1 MPSLNNHINTYRQ
14 VRKEV
19 IEMKRIRYDLMIKIG
34 NTLRIERVDDID
46 SKVKGYQKLRIIEEG
61 EE

>member
-1 MPSLNNHINTYRQ
+1 MGEST
-14 VRKEV
+14 
-19 IEMKRIRYDLMIKIG
+19 MKKIRYDLMIKIG

-46 SKVKGYQKLRIIEEG
+46 SKIKGYKKLRIIEEG